1 MKSKEVIEQLVDAH
15 RLIRDA
21 AYGLQASGRAVLGK
35 DLESKAK
42 SLGKTINV
50 IHESVTLDAQTD
62 LSFMEK
68 IEVDKPEKEG

>member
-1 MKSKEVIEQLVDAH
+1 MKSKDVIEQLTDAH

-21 AYGLQASGRAVLGK
+21 GYGLQASGRAVLGK

-42 SLGKTINV
+42 ALGKIINV

-68 IEVDKPEKEG
+68 IEVDTKKK